1 MGAIRLDV
9 EEYCQDG
16 LCGMFDPDV
25 ETNCLRIDN
34 KVVHDTQIRCSHR
47 AVCQHLWDFF
57 KKRACELGYIQDK
70 PNALDYDPSTPQYR

>member
-1 MGAIRLDV
+1 MGAIRLDL

-25 ETNCLRIDN
+25 EKNYLCIDY

-57 KKRACELGYIQDK
+57 EKRARELGYIQDK
-70 PNALDYDPSTPQYR
+70 PNALYDDPTPKHL